1 VKRPLLT
8 ICTAGALL
16 LAGCSGGGSDDC
28 QEVPAAFFSDIDA
41 RGDVI
46 QSGAVKSGT
55 QTANGR
61 DVYMV
66 AARFSDGVAVWS
78 TGGSIVGGGPTFPM
92 NEVARTHSDQGVDAP
107 TSAIPDDPDG
117 VSNAQQCV
125 EAPRS

>member
-1 VKRPLLT
+1 MRNML
-8 ICTAGALL
+8 AGLAAALL
-16 LAGCSGGGSDDC
+16 LAGCSGGGSADC
-28 QEVPAAFFSDIDA
+28 QEVPASFFSDIQV
-41 RGDVI
+41 RGDVL

-78 TGGSIVGGGPTFPM
+78 TGGSIVGGGPTYPM
-92 NEVARTHSDQGVDAP
+92 NEAARTHSDQGVDAP
-107 TSAIPDDPDG
+107 TAALPDDPDG

-125 EAPRS
+125 EPSRG